1 MIGHRPLVP
10 EDYFAIL
17 KRRWWILLLPL
28 LILPIVS
35 YSISYTIPPEYLSQ
49 TLVLV
54 EGQKVPEG
62 YVKPIL
68 SEDLDSQLATMKEQ
82 ILSRSRLQPILEN
95 FNLFSNLHD
104 MDDRIEMMRKNI
116 DIKPIHSEIGRGLP
130 G

>member
-10 EDYFAIL
+10 EDYLAIV

-28 LILPIVS
+28 LILPVVS
-35 YSISYTIPPEYLSQ
+35 YSFSYTIPPEYLSQ

-68 SEDLDSQLATMKEQ
+68 AEDLDSQLATMKEQ

-95 FNLFSNLHD
+95 YNLFRNLHGD
-104 MDDRIEMMRKNI
+104 MD
-116 DIKPIHSEIGRGLP
+116 
-130 G
+130 